1 MQAIMILVAGA
12 LIGVWHERDKAKAAR
27 KAFRDGQAYNRQQ
40 QRDHRVYADT
50 PREAIP
56 VPGYQTGQVVPT
68 YYIRK
73 ELVNGNSTQA
83 VTLGRA
89 AGRVQ

>member
-68 YYIRK
+68 YIRK
-73 ELVNGNSTQA
+73 ALVNDIATQA